1 MAVKTFDCNKIKRT
15 FWPFTMKN
23 KIDENGKIVEK
34 GKKLIVRMPQK
45 KVFEAIK
52 SLEDMDEENATV
64 EDTETVYEV
73 LAAVLDNNMG
83 KIKIR
88 AADLSDYDIEECTT
102 ILNAYKEF
110 VEELKTD
117 PN

>member
-15 FWPFTMKN
+15 FWPFTMKD
-23 KIDENGKIVEK
+23 KTDENGKVVEN
-34 GKKLIVRMPQK
+34 GKKLVVRMPQK
-45 KVFEAIK
+45 KIFEVIK
-52 SLEDMDEENATV
+52 SLENLDEENATV

-73 LAAVLDNNMG
+73 LAAVLSNNMA
-83 KIKIR
+83 KVKVS
-88 AADLSDYDIEECTT
+88 ADDLSDYDIEECTT